1 MALRQNQPKPGHL
14 RGVSKNP
21 KKTSGTSLPGGAH
34 GHHEY
39 NKSANTTDRSGSVPE
54 QGNVRGT
61 QLNAKAR
68 KVSTKDIGDGVV
80 R

>member
-1 MALRQNQPKPGHL
+1 MAQTQPKPGHL

-21 KKTSGTSLPGGAH
+21 KRTSGTSLPEGAH
-34 GHHEY
+34 GHNEY
-39 NKSANTTDRSGSVPE
+39 GRSANTTDRSGSVPE
-54 QGNVRGT
+54 MGAEVRGT